1 VLLTLLKR
9 ECQSTKRVFRSW
21 YRSRWAI
28 TAIERQSVELNV
40 LKRERWTEADMNAL
54 PAGEHDYFERKSGQL
69 FSDTGELLGK
79 LAKTVSA
86 MANSGGGHIVLGV
99 DDSGT
104 PDGVPTMQ
112 GSTSTREWL
121 EQKISHLVVYPLAD
135 FRVHVVEPSAQS
147 RIPAGRQVIVIDI
160 GDSTLAPHQCAH
172 GGGDARKYVYYY
184 RQAGRSEPAP
194 HFYLELLRQRLVA
207 PALTAELVALTP
219 AKAGQVADEF
229 FLAMRVGFLV
239 KNTGRVAAYK
249 WQLRMAEMSGHPA
262 PRVAD
267 YRFRLADYPHGW
279 SMSDGIRV
287 DDTILPGCALR
298 EDLNLGLY
306 LRPVSREYEAFRYE
320 IETLLEPVTLGV
332 QLATEVSPGQ
342 VEPIVLRSVVDVKQL
357 AEFVMKEVSKRNC

>member
-1 VLLTLLKR
+1 MLLTLVKR
-9 ECQSTKRVFRSW
+9 KAQPATRALRSW
-21 YRSRWAI
+21 YRSRWAT

-40 LKRERWTEADMNAL
+40 VKRERWTEADVDAL

-69 FSDTGELLGK
+69 FAESGELLGK

-99 DDSGT
+99 DDSGA

-112 GSTSTREWL
+112 GSTSVRDWL
-121 EQKISHLVVYPLAD
+121 EQKIPHLVVYPLAD
-135 FRVHVVEPSAQS
+135 FRVHIVEPSALS

-207 PALTAELVALTP
+207 PALTAELVALAP
-219 AKAGQVADEF
+219 AKARRAEDGF
-229 FLAMRVGFLV
+229 FLATRLGFLV

-249 WQLRMAEMSGHPA
+249 WQLQVTEMGGHPA
-262 PRVAD
+262 SRVAD
-267 YRFRLADYPHGW
+267 YRFCLADYPPGW
-279 SMSDGIRV
+279 SMDGGIRV

-298 EDLNLGLY
+298 EDKDLGLH
-306 LRPVSREYEAFRYE
+306 LRPGSREYEAFRSE
-320 IETLLEPVTLGV
+320 IETLLWPVTLGV
-332 QLATEVSPGQ
+332 RLATEVSPGQ
-342 VEPIVLRSVVDVKQL
+342 VEHVALRSVVNVQL
-357 AEFVMKEVSKRNC
+357 LTEFVMKAVSE